1 MRMKKLLSL
10 VVCFMVT
17 LGLSAQDKKAM
28 EYAATITADDLREH
42 LTILASDALEGRE
55 TGKRGQKMA
64 AAYIRYHFEQ
74 LGLAGPVNHA
84 DGGGYLQHMD
94 LYASMPGE
102 VYVKIKDRIK
112 NNMEQII
119 YYGSA
124 TTDGEV
130 SVEAVFGGNG
140 EESVLS
146 ALKLQDKA
154 LVVFAENMRSYR
166 QPLEKAREL
175 GAKAVFV
182 VSTTDE
188 AEFATLARQFRGFLS
203 GGRLSV
209 KKPDP
214 TKVDQ
219 GVFFMSPATMA
230 ELFGTDIAKLKKA
243 AADAESSKGKSVT
256 KVKPARLAYRT
267 EQLVK
272 TVKTENVLG
281 YLEGTDKKDEV
292 IVITSHYDHIGRD
305 GNEIN
310 NGADDDGSGTV
321 AVLELAEAF
330 AKAAKEGNRPRRS
343 ILFMTVTGEEKGL
356 LGSQYYAENP
366 IFPLEKTMVNLNI
379 DMIGRIDPEHENN
392 QRYVY
397 LVGSDK
403 LSTELHTISES
414 TNATYTKLE
423 LDYTY
428 NDPNHPERIYY
439 RSDHWNFA
447 KNGIPVI
454 FYFNGVHADYHKPTD
469 TVEKIAFE
477 VMTERA
483 KLVFFT
489 AWELANREKSIV
501 ADLKTN

>member
-1 MRMKKLLSL
+1 MKKLFALAAILLVTFTLS
-10 VVCFMVT
+10 T
-17 LGLSAQDKKAM
+17 GQDKKAM
-28 EYAATITADDLREH
+28 EYASTITKEDLYEH
-42 LTILASDALEGRE
+42 LSILASDALEGRE

-74 LGLAGPVNHA
+74 LGLAGPVQGA
-84 DGGGYLQHMD
+84 DGNGYYQPLE
-94 LYASMPGE
+94 LFASIPGE
-102 VYVKIKDRIK
+102 VFVKIKDK
-112 NNMEQII
+112 KKVNFDQII

-124 TTDGEV
+124 TTDGEISLEV
-130 SVEAVFGGNG
+130 VFGGNG
-140 EESVLS
+140 EEALLN
-146 ALKLQDKA
+146 ALKLQDKG
-154 LVVFAENMRSYR
+154 LVIFAENMRSYR
-166 QPLEKAREL
+166 TPLEKAREL

-188 AEFATLARQFRGFLS
+188 EEFGTLAKQFRGFLS

-214 TKVDQ
+214 AKAEP

-230 ELFGTDIAKLKKA
+230 ELFGTDVAKLKKA
-243 AADAESSKGKSVT
+243 AAEAESSKNKSVT
-256 KVKPARLAYRT
+256 KIKPARLAFRT

-272 TVKTENVLG
+272 VVKTENVLG

-292 IVITSHYDHIGRD
+292 IVITSHYDHIGRNGD
-305 GNEIN
+305 EIN

-403 LSTELHTISES
+403 LSSELHTISES

-428 NDPNHPERIYY
+428 NDPNHPDRIYY

-483 KLVFFT
+483 KLVFYT